1 MELQEAKQAVLEA
14 TKKLVASQL
23 VARTWGNISCRVGE
37 EHFLIT
43 PSGKSYEHLTEDQL
57 VLVSLEGLAYT
68 GSLKPSSEKGIHA
81 LVYRTHPQV
90 NCVIHTHQ
98 EMASLMSLVGNDL
111 SISDEWREL
120 LGEIIP
126 TSRYGLPGTK
136 ALMNQV
142 GRILKGYASPAVL
155 MANHG
160 ALCFGS
166 SPQEAFSI
174 AEALE
179 GVCKEQVF
187 RLSPLL
193 SSLNGEVQIRAFARR
208 DGEEVTY
215 TTNDSPSLQAMG
227 NQIMK
232 SKKDCNYILLLT
244 SQEVLEVSERGK
256 TLHAFLDD
264 FAQIAGPSVEIV
276 QEKPTGFHGLK
287 HRDALI
293 VQKVGAFCMGSSE
306 SEAHAVATLVQKNS
320 KAALLRLSCAQV
332 KPLPYLDT
340 HLMRYVYKEKYAK
353 LACSSTKSTGSTS

>member
-23 VARTWGNISCRVGE
+23 VARTWGNISCRVGSN
-37 EHFLIT
+37 HFLIT

-81 LVYRTHPQV
+81 LVYRKHPHV

-120 LGEIIP
+120 LGETIP

-136 ALMNQV
+136 ALRNRV
-142 GRILKGYASPAVL
+142 GKVLENCASPAVL

-179 GVCKEQVF
+179 GLCKDQVF
-187 RLSPLL
+187 NLAPLL
-193 SSLNGEVQIRAFARR
+193 SSFDGEVHIRTFAKR

-215 TTNDSPSLQAMG
+215 TSNEFPSLQAMA
-227 NQIMK
+227 NLIMK
-232 SKKDCNYILLLT
+232 SKKDCISILLLT
-244 SQEVLEVSERGK
+244 SQEVLEVSKRGK
-256 TLHAFLDD
+256 NLNAYLDD
-264 FAQIAGPSVEIV
+264 FAQIAGPSVHIY
-276 QEKPTGFHGLK
+276 QQNRIGSLHLK
-287 HRDALI
+287 HRDAMLI
-293 VQKVGAFCMGSSE
+293 EGVGALCMGSSE
-306 SEAHAVATLVQKNS
+306 SEALAVATLVQKNS
-320 KAALLRLSCAQV
+320 KAALLKLSCAQV

-340 HLMRYVYKEKYAK
+340 HLMRYVYKKKYAK
-353 LACSSTKSTGSTS
+353 LACSSNNR

>member
-23 VARTWGNISCRVGE
+23 VTRTWGNISCRVGRNQ
-37 EHFLIT
+37 FLIT
-43 PSGKSYEHLTEDQL
+43 PSGKSYEQLTEDQL
-57 VLVSLEGLAYT
+57 VLVSLEGLVYT

-81 LVYRTHPQV
+81 LVYRMHPKV

-98 EMASLMSLVGNDL
+98 EMASLISLIGNDL
-111 SISDEWREL
+111 SISDDWREL
-120 LGEIIP
+120 LGETIH

-136 ALMNQV
+136 ALMNRI
-142 GRILKGYASPAVL
+142 GRVLKYSTSPAVL

-179 GVCKEQVF
+179 GVCKEQVY
-187 RLSPLL
+187 RLFPILP
-193 SSLNGEVQIRAFARR
+193 SLDGEVQIRTFARK

-215 TTNDSPSLQAMG
+215 TTNGSPSLQAMVK
-227 NQIMK
+227 QIMK
-232 SKKDCNYILLLT
+232 SKKDCTHMLLLT
-244 SQEVLEVSERGK
+244 SQEVLEVSKRGK
-256 TLHAFLDD
+256 NLNAYLDD
-264 FAQIAGPSVEIV
+264 FAQIAGPSVQIV
-276 QEKPTGFHGLK
+276 QEKPSGFHSLK

-320 KAALLRLSCAQV
+320 KAALLRLSYAQV

-340 HLMRYVYKEKYAK
+340 HLMRYVYKKKYAK
-353 LACSSTKSTGSTS
+353 LACSSIER